1 MKLQKFTSR
10 HRSYCTSFIWS
21 SNASSDFLCPVF
33 FIFNFIRTP
42 SKHFFKSLTAP
53 HIDLLHGL
61 VMIYPNV
68 VAFNSCSLR
77 AHKSQV
83 LESTGNSVATPPY
96 QRVIL
101 AVIAGLQTGHAHS
114 FCAGPCMARLLR
126 GKACPFLASGPL
138 VCLNNYLGKLDN
150 KAAVCFISST
160 VGKSRH
166 NFWFTGNRVAG
177 PGDYLLSL
185 RELSG

>member
-1 MKLQKFTSR
+1 MLRPIF
-10 HRSYCTSFIWS
+10 YLSF
-21 SNASSDFLCPVF
+21 LKK
-33 FIFNFIRTP
+33 FIRTP

-61 VMIYPNV
+61 VTISPNF
-68 VAFNSCSLR
+68 VAFMFF
-77 AHKSQV
+77 AGTQV

-96 QRVIL
+96 QRQRVIL
-101 AVIAGLQTGHAHS
+101 AVTSGLQTGYAHS
-114 FCAGPCMARLLR
+114 FCAGLLR
-126 GKACPFLASGPL
+126 GKACPFLASDPL

-166 NFWFTGNRVAG
+166 NFWFTGNSVAS

-185 RELSG
+185 RLRELFGLTITLIWPSW